1 MSRVWSKKQ
10 KRREMMAES
19 IDINGGIEDDVEY
32 KYETMSSSEVLE
44 KLKEV
49 GKNCDVMLLHV
60 LCLWNCYL
68 YVVT

>member
-1 MSRVWSKKQ
+1 
-10 KRREMMAES
+10 MAES
-19 IDINGGIEDDVEY
+19 IDINSGIEDDVEY

-49 GKNCDVMLLHV
+49 GKNCDIMLLHV

>member
-1 MSRVWSKKQ
+1 
-10 KRREMMAES
+10 MAES

-60 LCLWNCYL
+60 LCLELLFVCGHM
-68 YVVT
+68 T